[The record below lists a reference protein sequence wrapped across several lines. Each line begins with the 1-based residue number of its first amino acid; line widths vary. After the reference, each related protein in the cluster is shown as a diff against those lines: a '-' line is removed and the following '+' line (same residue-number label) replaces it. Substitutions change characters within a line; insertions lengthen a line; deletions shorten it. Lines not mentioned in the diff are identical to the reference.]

1 MNTGT
6 AQVKIWYPLDKINSY
21 TTNTVV
27 IVNENNLTL
36 RTNVTLSSFF
46 LLSCSKLQTR
56 ESKSRVYKKQLHK
69 ELPRFLMSSQAG
81 NCRKTVWHQTIK
93 TTLTNLNC
101 EVIVRLKKWTRYNL
115 TKREQRQWE
124 NASVKWPSPSS
135 RKSPPPPYNFWNH
148 PVKSGMFWNHT

>member
-46 LLSCSKLQTR
+46 LLSCSKLQ
-56 ESKSRVYKKQLHK
+56 E
-69 ELPRFLMSSQAG
+69 
-81 NCRKTVWHQTIK
+81 
-93 TTLTNLNC
+93 
-101 EVIVRLKKWTRYNL
+101 
-115 TKREQRQWE
+115 
-124 NASVKWPSPSS
+124 S
-135 RKSPPPPYNFWNH
+135 RKAGFIKNNSIKNYHAFSCQ
-148 PVKSGMFWNHT
+148 VKQVTVEKQSGTKP